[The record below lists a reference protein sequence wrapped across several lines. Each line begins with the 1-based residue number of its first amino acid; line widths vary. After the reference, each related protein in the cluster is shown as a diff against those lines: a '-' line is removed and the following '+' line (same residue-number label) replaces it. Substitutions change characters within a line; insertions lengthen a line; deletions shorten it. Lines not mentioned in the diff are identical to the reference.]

1 MRCHGAYSGDCR
13 ILMGWQIN
21 GVAESKRLTAFIDNC
36 WNHKQEWLNTV
47 GILTVIA
54 RADAIFARFT

>member
-1 MRCHGAYSGDCR
+1 MFNALSLGIYLRLPH
-13 ILMGWQIN
+13 IN

-47 GILTVIA
+47 GVLTVIA

>member
-1 MRCHGAYSGDCR
+1 
-13 ILMGWQIN
+13 MGWHIN

-47 GILTVIA
+47 GVLTVIA